1 MVRETAEETGLT
13 ATVVRRLAVEEKP
26 HPDTGLPRRTT
37 FFLLHAPDE
46 APDSWL
52 HEVGGEDGDAGF
64 TFACRFVPLPLDGP
78 LADGQD
84 AWLAS
89 ADPAW
94 AGPGPPSAPAAA
106 NRS

>member
-1 MVRETAEETGLT
+1 PAGREG
-13 ATVVRRLAVEEKP
+13 RHQQR

-52 HEVGGEDGDAGF
+52 HQVGGEDGDAGL

-94 AGPGPPSAPAAA
+94 ASHGTPSAPAAA
-106 NRS
+106 NHS